1 MPYIDGKRVSN
12 EEWTE
17 RFGSIQKLHTG
28 PNGENP
34 ASEPTFDEAT
44 GAPEVKVKP
53 RKGAG
58 GNRSAK
64 SAKATK
70 AAIADALGV
79 KETSAQ
85 LEDIDVSGLDA
96 PTAAD
101 ADGSSAE
108 EE

>member
-34 ASEPTFDEAT
+34 AAAPEMDEDT
-44 GAPEVKVKP
+44 GAPKAKAK
-53 RKGAG
+53 KGAG
-58 GNRSAK
+58 GNRSQR
-64 SAKATK
+64 SAKAAK

-79 KETSAQ
+79 TESSPQ

-96 PTAAD
+96 PAD
-101 ADGSSAE
+101 SDKKE